1 MKKKKNSNVCREHMC
16 VLFLNYPIS
25 ILYFKSSTL
34 RAPVPSTSGEPMP
47 STSREPMPST
57 SAAITELGVP
67 LPSSS
72 KDDVFPSTESGGS
85 AVAEAENYFLRQQ
98 IEELNKKMS
107 YMSLRFCYQNVQG
120 SDK

>member
-1 MKKKKNSNVCREHMC
+1 M
-16 VLFLNYPIS
+16 
-25 ILYFKSSTL
+25 
-34 RAPVPSTSGEPMP
+34 APVPSTSGEPMP

-98 IEELNKKMS
+98 IEELNKKCHICLFGFVTKM
-107 YMSLRFCYQNVQG
+107 YKAVIN
-120 SDK
+120 